1 MEGGLDL
8 SNGSSKDQ
16 GKISDEPSCEN
27 TLWSDVSD
35 TSSETYESEAQDSY
49 DSDGYSK
56 DPLSNDVA
64 SYKHLERILIK

>member
-8 SNGSSKDQ
+8 SNGSSRDQ
-16 GKISDEPSCEN
+16 ESISDEQSCEN
-27 TLWSDVSD
+27 TLWTDVSD

-49 DSDGYSK
+49 DSDGYAR

>member
-8 SNGSSKDQ
+8 SNGSSRDQ
-16 GKISDEPSCEN
+16 ESISDEQSYEN
-27 TLWSDVSD
+27 TLWSD

-49 DSDGYSK
+49 DSDGYSR

>member
-1 MEGGLDL
+1 MEGGLVL
-8 SNGSSKDQ
+8 SSGSSTDQ
-16 GKISDEPSCEN
+16 ESISDEPSCEN

-35 TSSETYESEAQDSY
+35 TSSETYESEAQDSF

-64 SYKHLERILIK
+64 SYQHLERILIK

>member
-8 SNGSSKDQ
+8 SNGSSRDQ
-16 GKISDEPSCEN
+16 ESISDEQSCEN
-27 TLWSDVSD
+27 TLWSDISD

-49 DSDGYSK
+49 DSDGYSR

-64 SYKHLERILIK
+64 SYKHLERILMK

>member
-8 SNGSSKDQ
+8 SNGSSRDQ
-16 GKISDEPSCEN
+16 ESISDEQSCEN

-35 TSSETYESEAQDSY
+35 TSSETNESEAQDSY
-49 DSDGYSK
+49 DSDGYSR
-56 DPLSNDVA
+56 DPLSNYVA

>member
-8 SNGSSKDQ
+8 SNGSSRDQ
-16 GKISDEPSCEN
+16 ESISDEQSCQN

-35 TSSETYESEAQDSY
+35 TSSETYEREAQDSY
-49 DSDGYSK
+49 DSDGYSR